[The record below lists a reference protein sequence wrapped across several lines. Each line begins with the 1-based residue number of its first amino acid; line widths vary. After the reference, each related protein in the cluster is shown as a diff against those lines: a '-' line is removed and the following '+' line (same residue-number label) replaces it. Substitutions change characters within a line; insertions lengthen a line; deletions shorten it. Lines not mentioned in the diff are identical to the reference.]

1 MKEKLQEFF
10 NRFISND
17 NGDVTQTQKNQ
28 KGKLIVIVLAL
39 FLGLFLLMKF
49 TASDEVSEKEKI
61 EKIAG
66 NFKLVDK
73 DETAKTNWIG
83 SASGDMDLAK
93 KKIDALTTRNEKL
106 EDEISKMQSVLRDL
120 VSDRDK
126 AREEQ
131 QTKPQNTSPTSSKD
145 KFPDLNKAELPDLG
159 KKELYT
165 NFPTP
170 NESNNFGL
178 SQIGDIPQ
186 IPEVTSIRYSTLE
199 GSLAYV
205 NVAPKPEEQ
214 EVEAEKKPLHII
226 PTGSITRAVL
236 LSGFD
241 APTMTQA
248 KTNPLPI
255 LMRVTDTSILPNSW
269 QYDIKD
275 CFITAEGY
283 GDLTSERAY
292 IRTNTL
298 ACITD
303 DGRHIEVDFQG
314 SIAGEDGKTGL
325 KGAVVT
331 KQGAL
336 LARTLIAGFLQGVGE
351 SFSQVD
357 TTTIVSGNG
366 VTSTPVDQ
374 TASEAIQSGIFK
386 GLSSSAEKLADF
398 YLKMA
403 DQISPVIEISA
414 GREITI
420 TTTSRVE
427 LKTLEEQVK
436 ETQINQTKEKK

>member
-1 MKEKLQEFF
+1 MREKLQGFF

-17 NGDVTQTQKNQ
+17 NGDITQTQRKQ
-28 KGKLIVIVLAL
+28 RGKLIVILVIVFLVL
-39 FLGLFLLMKF
+39 FILLRF
-49 TASDEVSEKEKI
+49 TVNDETTEKERA

-73 DETAKTNWIG
+73 DEMAKTNWIG
-83 SASGDMDLAK
+83 SASEDMDLAK
-93 KKIDALTTRNEKL
+93 KKIDTLTTKNEKL
-106 EDEISKMQSVLRDL
+106 EKELSKMQSILKDL
-120 VSDRDK
+120 VNEK
-126 AREEQ
+126 EKQREEQ
-131 QTKPQNTSPTSSKD
+131 TKFKNLPPPTPTSSNKL
-145 KFPDLNKAELPDLG
+145 PDLNKVELDDLG
-159 KKELYT
+159 RRELYT
-165 NFPTP
+165 NFPKP
-170 NESNNFGL
+170 NEGNNFGI
-178 SQIGDIPQ
+178 SQLGAIPQ
-186 IPEVTSIRYSTLE
+186 MPEDISVRYTSLE
-199 GSLAYV
+199 DSLAYI
-205 NVAPKPEEQ
+205 NVAPKPEIQ
-214 EVEAEKKPLHII
+214 KQEAEKKPLHII

-255 LMRVTDTSILPNSW
+255 LMRVIDTSILPNTW

-303 DGRHIEVDFQG
+303 EGKHIEVNFAG
-314 SIAGEDGKTGL
+314 SVAGEDGKTGL

-336 LARTLIAGFLQGVGE
+336 LARTLIAGFLQGVGN
-351 SFSQVD
+351 SFGQ
-357 TTTIVSGNG
+357 TNATTIVSGSG
-366 VTSTPVDQ
+366 VTSTPTNQ
-374 TASEAIQSGIFK
+374 TATEAMRSGIFK
-386 GLSSSAEKLADF
+386 GLSASAEKLADF

-427 LKTLEEQVK
+427 LKTLEES
-436 ETQINQTKEKK
+436 